1 MVWLFACIFTLQ
13 IKKYI
18 LCLYIHPHLEKHPW
32 ICWWAGLEC
41 GPARPCG
48 YFTLKI
54 VCIYRHICTCMS
66 VCLPVCLP
74 VCLIYTYIYIP
85 YGCRGGLCI
94 GSQSWSHLVASMSI
108 GKRATTA
115 WNQAPKNATYVC
127 IYIYMNFFQ
136 KTYIYACASMHVWV
150 HCKKYAYTFTYII
163 YEYVSTS
170 VSISIHLYKC
180 LPHQLSLCAFKRHL
194 DVEEH

>member
-74 VCLIYTYIYIP
+74 VCLIYTYIP

-127 IYIYMNFFQ
+127 IYIWISFKKHIYICTSGCTARNMHTPLHILYMNMYLHLYLYL
-136 KTYIYACASMHVWV
+136 YIYINAYLTSCPCAHSSGIW
-150 HCKKYAYTFTYII
+150 T
-163 YEYVSTS
+163 
-170 VSISIHLYKC
+170 
-180 LPHQLSLCAFKRHL
+180 
-194 DVEEH
+194 